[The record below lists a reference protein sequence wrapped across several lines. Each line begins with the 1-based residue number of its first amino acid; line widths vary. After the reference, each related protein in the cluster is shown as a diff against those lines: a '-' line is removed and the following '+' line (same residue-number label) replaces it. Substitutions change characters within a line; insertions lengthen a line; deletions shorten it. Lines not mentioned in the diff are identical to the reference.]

1 MRRWPLGDEV
11 KGLRRSEPRRSPW
24 VREVS
29 RGTPTRDT
37 PYYYYPPLH
46 LLSSETHNMGFPPPP
61 YLLSFI
67 ILGWGKKS
75 NALYGRSR
83 SDFDGGRAAA

>member
-1 MRRWPLGDEV
+1 MRRPLGDKA
-11 KGLRRSEPRRSPW
+11 KGLRRSEPRRSPR

-29 RGTPTRDT
+29 RRTPTRDT

-46 LLSSETHNMGFPPPP
+46 LLSSETHNMGFLPPPC
-61 YLLSFI
+61 LLSFI
-67 ILGWGKKS
+67 ILGWEKKS

-83 SDFDGGRAAA
+83 GDSDEGRGSA

>member
-1 MRRWPLGDEV
+1 MRRPLGDKA
-11 KGLRRSEPRRSPW
+11 KGLRRSEPRRSPR

-29 RGTPTRDT
+29 RRTPTRDT

-46 LLSSETHNMGFPPPP
+46 LLSSETHNMGFLPPPR
-61 YLLSFI
+61 LLSFI
-67 ILGWGKKS
+67 ILGWEKKS

-83 SDFDGGRAAA
+83 ADFDGRRGVA